1 LGIFICLFL
10 RIIVGSGNYLKN
22 VHYTFFSIIRKG
34 TKKVKG
40 TPKNYS
46 VMLNLFQYPL
56 VKCTMQGIAGQ
67 ARNDELNF

>member
-1 LGIFICLFL
+1 M
-10 RIIVGSGNYLKN
+10 
-22 VHYTFFSIIRKG
+22 
-34 TKKVKG
+34 G

-46 VMLNLFQYPL
+46 VMLNLFQHPL